1 MVYTPNKAGV
11 YSAVYAF
18 LSDSISIIF
27 IKKLKNCY
35 AGGDFFCD
43 ADDMVHFVAHFEG
56 TMNA

>member
-1 MVYTPNKAGV
+1 MVCTTNKAGV

-18 LSDSISIIF
+18 LLDFRSIIL
-27 IKKLKNCY
+27 IKKLKNYY
-35 AGGDFFCD
+35 AVGDFFCD